1 MPGKSHDFKLRQF
14 AYGQHHLVFCIISDE
29 RVFTSKSPEIFNRVM
44 HHAGINGTYVPFM
57 VAPDRIGEAMASL
70 RTLHIAGANITIPF
84 KEAVF
89 SYMDSVSESAE
100 IIGAINTIA
109 RNGDKLK
116 GYNTNAIG
124 LMDALEEIGC
134 QPSGKTAM
142 ILGAG
147 GAAKA
152 AAFVLKWLKAGK
164 IYVASRNAAKARLI
178 AAQAGGES
186 IPLEQV
192 ADIRFPVHLLIN
204 AGTISSR
211 AESPEIADLAAR
223 LNLPECELILDLNYG
238 RKENIWEQKAR
249 DHHIA
254 FRDGLI
260 TLIHQA
266 KNSLS
271 LWTGLDIGTDVF
283 HKALEEVEEGKA
295 EGRR

>member
-1 MPGKSHDFKLRQF
+1 MPGKSHDFTRRPS

-29 RVFTSKSPEIFNRVM
+29 RVFTSKAPETFNQVM
-44 HHAGINGTYVPFM
+44 HHAGINGTYAPFM

-84 KEAVF
+84 KEAVIPF
-89 SYMDSVSESAE
+89 LDSVSESAE

-152 AAFVLKWLKAGK
+152 AAFVLKWLKADK
-164 IYVASRNAAKARLI
+164 IYVVSRNAPKARQI
-178 AAQAGGES
+178 AALAGGKN
-186 IPLEQV
+186 IPLEEV
-192 ADIRFPVHLLIN
+192 LDHDIPVQILIN
-204 AGTISSR
+204 AGTISTR
-211 AESPEIADLAAR
+211 AESPEIADLVEKF
-223 LNLPECELILDLNYG
+223 NLPQCELILDLNYG
-238 RKENIWEQKAR
+238 RKKNIWEEKAR
-249 DHHIA
+249 KHHIL
-254 FRDGLI
+254 FKDGLLP
-260 TLIHQA
+260 LIHQA
-266 KNSLS
+266 KNSLA
-271 LWTGLDIGTDVF
+271 LWTGLDIHTDIF
-283 HKALEEVEEGKA
+283 HKAMEEVEGDKA
-295 EGRR
+295 EG